1 MSNRYEPRGR
11 VGRFV
16 NSLEENIIAIL
27 LGVMTILTFVNVV
40 LRYVFQSSLIWGL
53 ELTLALFAW
62 LVLLGVSHAVKINA
76 HLGVDAIINL
86 LSPPLRKV
94 LALVAGALCIFYALL
109 LLKGAW
115 DYWAPFAGYQ
125 QTGGRWFPNG
135 FIPTRDRAFYET
147 EQIPMPA
154 FLAWMGDVFNQGEVY
169 EKLPRMI
176 PYIALPLG
184 VTLLLFRLLQAVWMI
199 WTGQRTSLIVSHE
212 AEDAVEDV
220 RHMNR
225 EG

>member
-1 MSNRYEPRGR
+1 MSHRYEPKGP
-11 VGRFV
+11 VGHFV
-16 NSLEENIIAIL
+16 HRLEENVIAIL
-27 LGVMTILTFVNVV
+27 LGVMTILTFVNVI

-86 LSPPLRKV
+86 LPPAARKV
-94 LALVAGALCIFYALL
+94 LALIAGALCIFYAALL
-109 LLKGAW
+109 MKGAW
-115 DYWAPFAGYQ
+115 DYWAPFAGLK
-125 QTGGRWFPNG
+125 QTGGRWFPTG
-135 FIPTRDRAFYET
+135 FIETRDRAFYVT
-147 EQIPMPA
+147 EQIPMPG
-154 FLAWMGDVFNQGEVY
+154 FLSWMGNVFNEGEPY

-176 PYIALPLG
+176 PYLALPLG
-184 VTLLLFRLLQAVWMI
+184 VALLLFRLLQAVWMI
-199 WTGQRTSLIVSHE
+199 WTGQRESLIVSHE